1 MNDFA
6 NRVFHII
13 QDANQQVIT
22 DEIDGNDDIF
32 SILVPYGRGKHAQE
46 IDVGEETL
54 VITKKRD
61 LYKDK
66 RGLTKPFVYRLC
78 RVS

>member
-32 SILVPYGRGKHAQE
+32 SILVPYGRGKRAEE
-46 IDVGEETL
+46 IAVGEETL

-66 RGLTKPFVYRLC
+66 RGRTRPFVYRLC
-78 RVS
+78 RLS

>member
-13 QDANQQVIT
+13 QYANQQVIT

-32 SILVPYGRGKHAQE
+32 SILVPYGRGKGAEE
-46 IDVGEETL
+46 IAVGEETL
-54 VITKKRD
+54 VITKERD

-66 RGLTKPFVYRLC
+66 RGRTRPFVYRLC
-78 RVS
+78 RLS

>member
-1 MNDFA
+1 MNEFS

-13 QDANQQVIT
+13 QCVNRQVIT
-22 DEIDGNDDIF
+22 DEINGNDDIF
-32 SILVPYGRGKHAQE
+32 SILIPYGRGKHAQE

-66 RGLTKPFVYRLC
+66 RGRIKPFVYRLC
-78 RVS
+78 RLS